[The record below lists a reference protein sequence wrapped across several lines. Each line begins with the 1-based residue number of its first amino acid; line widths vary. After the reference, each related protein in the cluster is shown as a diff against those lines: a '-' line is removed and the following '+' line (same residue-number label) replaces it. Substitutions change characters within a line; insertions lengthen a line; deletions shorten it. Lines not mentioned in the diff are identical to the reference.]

1 MSSTDIADRP
11 VPREP
16 VTTLVA
22 KSVLTYAAAAALW
35 VWISDL
41 VVARLALGPS
51 ELLHVETYKSW
62 AFVAVTS
69 LLLWLLMSRL
79 TRRLQDAS
87 RRASEHRSEAARSA
101 VLLAAL
107 SEGSTDAIFAKDLE
121 GRYLLFNREAGR
133 LAGKSIEQ
141 VLGHDDTALFDAEG
155 AAIIRANDQ
164 RVMQQVEV
172 MTFEETLAMP
182 GGGTTT
188 FLSTKGPL
196 RDAQGKVIGLFGI
209 SRDISAMVR
218 VRRQLQDSEQRW
230 RRLFKS
236 NPQPMW
242 VYDMQTLRF
251 LAVNE
256 AATAHYGWSRDEFL
270 AMTIADIRPPA
281 QVAALEASLAGRQP
295 GTSYGFNRSGPWHHR
310 CKDGRD
316 IEVEV
321 ASNDI
326 DFDGHPARIVL
337 AVDMT
342 ERFRLERERERALR
356 ELADVLGRITDGFF
370 ALDNEDRFVY
380 ANARAAAMSK
390 QPSAEAMLGLRIWDL
405 FPEEV
410 GGPFDRACREAR
422 ASGEPK
428 VDAHRSPV
436 LGRWFEYHV
445 YPSERGVTVYF
456 DDVTERRE
464 AAQVL
469 RDREDALR
477 HSEQRYRLA
486 AASGHVW
493 DWDIVEGRSHTP
505 HSFWQRIGIDAPP
518 IEEAMAVLA
527 QHMHPDDVPR
537 WREALRGH
545 IRHRRPYDLDF
556 RMRHA
561 DGTWRWFHTQGQAVW
576 DEAGRAT
583 YMAGTTFD
591 VTDQR
596 RAEEALLASQQELSE
611 LSQRLLDQ
619 ERQTT
624 RRLAQALHDRL
635 GQTLGSARLYLDV
648 ALRSAGAPAPVTNG
662 VQGPLSKLSTLLDTA
677 VAEVRDVLVDLRPP
691 LLEAQGLAR
700 SLRDEVQRQAAGLAR
715 PHVVFGVDGKQ
726 TEARRWPDDVEYAA
740 FMVAREAV
748 ANAVRHA
755 GATTVRVDLDGD
767 DARLELRIRDD
778 GEGISEHDRLG
789 RPGHL
794 GIVGMRERAA
804 AVGAQLQVGSA
815 PEGGTCVRLTWTA
828 SPDVVR
834 PT

>member
-1 MSSTDIADRP
+1 MSRADVVGP
-11 VPREP
+11 GAGVPAG
-16 VTTLVA
+16 TLVA
-22 KSVLTYAAAAALW
+22 RSVLAYAAIAALW
-35 VWISDL
+35 IWGFDAVL
-41 VVARLALGPS
+41 ARLALEPRQM
-51 ELLHVETYKSW
+51 LAIETYKGW

-69 LLLWLLMSRL
+69 ALLWMLLSRL
-79 TRRLQDAS
+79 TRRFQDAPRS
-87 RRASEHRSEAARSA
+87 ASEHGSEAARSA
-101 VLLAAL
+101 VLLMAV
-107 SEGSTDAIFAKDLE
+107 SESSTDAIFAKDLE
-121 GRYLLFNREAGR
+121 GRYLLFNREAAR
-133 LAGKSIEQ
+133 LTGKSIDE
-141 VLGHDDTALFDAEG
+141 VLGQDDDALFDAEG
-155 AAIIRANDQ
+155 AALIRANDQ
-164 RVMQQVEV
+164 RVMRQLEV
-172 MTFEETLAMP
+172 LTFEEELAMP
-182 GGGTTT
+182 GSGTKT

-196 RDAQGKVIGLFGI
+196 RDAQGKVSGLFGI
-209 SRDISAMVR
+209 SRDISAIAR
-218 VRRQLQDSEQRW
+218 ARRQVRDGERRW

-270 AMTIADIRPPA
+270 AMTIADIRPPGE
-281 QVAALEASLAGRQP
+281 VATLESSLAGRQP
-295 GTSYGFNRSGPWHHR
+295 GISYGFNRSGPWHHR

-326 DFDGHPARIVL
+326 DFDGHPARFVL

-342 ERFRLERERERALR
+342 ERLRLERERERALR
-356 ELADVLGRITDGFF
+356 QLADVLGRITDGFF
-370 ALDNEDRFVY
+370 ALDDGDRFVY
-380 ANARAAAMSK
+380 ANARAAAMMNRAS
-390 QPSAEAMLGLRIWDL
+390 PDEVLDRVFWDL

-422 ASGEPK
+422 ASGQPK
-428 VDAHRSPV
+428 VDEHRSSR

-456 DDVTERRE
+456 DDVTQRHE

-486 AASGHVW
+486 AAGGHVW
-493 DWDIVEGRSHTP
+493 DWDIAGGRSHTP
-505 HSFWQRIGIDAPP
+505 HTFWQRIGIEAPS
-518 IEEAMAVLA
+518 IDKAIAVLE
-527 QHMHPDDVPR
+527 QRMHPDDVPR
-537 WREALRGH
+537 WHEALRGH

-561 DGTWRWFHTQGQAVW
+561 DGGWRWFHTQGQAVW
-576 DEAGRAT
+576 DEDGRAT

-596 RAEEALLASQQELSE
+596 RAEESLLASQQELSE

-619 ERQTT
+619 ERETT
-624 RRLAQALHDRL
+624 RRLAQVLHDRL
-635 GQTLGSARLYLDV
+635 GQTLGGARLYLDV
-648 ALRSAGAPAPVTNG
+648 ALRSAGAPIPA
-662 VQGPLSKLSTLLDTA
+662 PLSKLSALLDTA
-677 VAEVRDVLVDLRPP
+677 IAEVREVLVDLRPP

-700 SLRDEVQRQAAGLAR
+700 SLRDEVQREAAGLAY

-726 TEARRWPDDVEYAA
+726 TEALRWPDDVEYAA

-748 ANAVRHA
+748 ANALRHA
-755 GATTVRVDLDGD
+755 GATTVRVDLGGD
-767 DARLELRIRDD
+767 SGRLALRIRDD
-778 GEGISEHDRLG
+778 GVGIADHDRLG

-804 AVGAQLQVGSA
+804 AVGAQLQVDNV
-815 PEGGTCVRLTWTA
+815 PEGGTCVRLTWERRQ
-828 SPDVVR
+828 SS
-834 PT
+834 